1 MNGRLLTTGAKAVG
15 RACALLA
22 LVCALEACAVNP
34 ATQPDDLTV
43 LKAQAQAW
51 DEAIVRKDRSAIEA
65 NMAEDFRQIDGQGNL
80 ESLQSF
86 VDDLM
91 SPDLVIHPYRVAD
104 FEIRMYGDVALLSGR
119 TNMTGTDRSKPFASH
134 YRYIDVYARR
144 GAAWKIVS
152 VQISPMPAA
161 KPAPAASQQEQN
173 MPSNVTETAV
183 TQFLHRFEAL
193 ALQEDFNLIRHLID
207 ERAVFRFN
215 DGDFF
220 GRDAIQA
227 AFEKTW
233 RGDPSVKKARFYL
246 SDIVVLTTD
255 AASATA
261 TYTYNWEGSQAG
273 KSFSIT
279 GRGTRV
285 LRFEQGEF
293 RIVHE
298 HLSRFPRPQ

>member
-1 MNGRLLTTGAKAVG
+1 MNDRHCATVAMAL
-15 RACALLA
+15 ACGLQ
-22 LVCALEACAVNP
+22 ACAVNP
-34 ATQPDDLTV
+34 TQLPDDRAVLT
-43 LKAQAQAW
+43 AQAHAW
-51 DEAIVRKDRSAIEA
+51 DLAIVGKDRSAIEA
-65 NMAEDFRQIDGQGNL
+65 NMADDFRQIDGQGHV
-80 ESLQSF
+80 ESRQSF
-86 VDDLM
+86 VDDLL
-91 SPDLVIHPYRVAD
+91 SPDLVIHPYRVED
-104 FEIRMYGDVALLSGR
+104 FEIRLYGDVALLSGR
-119 TNMTGTDRSKPFASH
+119 THMTGTFRSKPFASR

-152 VQISPMPAA
+152 VQISPLPAA
-161 KPAPAASQQEQN
+161 TLAPAAHQPEQS
-173 MPSNVTETAV
+173 MPSTVNEAAV
-183 TQFLHRFEAL
+183 IQFLNRFEAL
-193 ALQEDFNLIRHLID
+193 AMQEDFNLIRHLID

-215 DGDFF
+215 DGDFV

-227 AFEKTW
+227 VFEKTW

-273 KSFSIT
+273 RTFTIT

-298 HLSRFPRPQ
+298 HLSRFPRPPNQ